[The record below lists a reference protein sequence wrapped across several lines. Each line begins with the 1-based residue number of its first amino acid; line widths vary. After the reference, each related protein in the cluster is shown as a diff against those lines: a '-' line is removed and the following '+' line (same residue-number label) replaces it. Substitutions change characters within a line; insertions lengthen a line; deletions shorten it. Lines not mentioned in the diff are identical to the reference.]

1 MSEEQQNGGF
11 KKPLASEMIRGKG
24 TSYYIDIRLSKND
37 TPYLSICTSR
47 RRAGQEKPE
56 RNCIFIF
63 QDDLQ
68 IFFEGINRIAEA
80 AEKVAK

>member
-1 MSEEQQNGGF
+1 MSEEQNGNF

-24 TSYYIDIRLSKND
+24 TTYFIDIRLSKKD

-47 RRAGQEKPE
+47 RRVGQEKSE

-63 QDDLQ
+63 QDDLA
-68 IFFEGINRIAEA
+68 IFFDGIQKIAA
-80 AEKVAK
+80 ATGDIIK